1 MLWFG
6 WLGAACGGTVGDGSG
21 PAQSESPQAAGQA
34 SNDTSMVDT
43 NASSSSTDSNKAVGA
58 EGSNTEADDDGT
70 STAAAEQ
77 AGPDAQGSVEA
88 SEEDSA
94 DGSGS
99 TDGDEVSSS
108 SEGSTSS
115 ADVEPSS
122 DEGSSGATTDTAGA
136 ASVDVS
142 SDDSGGTG
150 GSPSVDTAE
159 ESSTG
164 GTPDMGTDGM
174 AEGGAMVEPTPTE
187 PCDAPSEVFLV
198 SCMGAPCHG
207 ANARGHIDLESP
219 GVADRLLDVTSDCN
233 SLSYVDSESPG
244 DSFLLSKV
252 SEAPACGQPM
262 PLGEM
267 GLDAEGYACLESWI
281 ASLAQ

>member
-1 MLWFG
+1 MLWFS

-21 PAQSESPQAAGQA
+21 PAQSESPQVADQA

-70 STAAAEQ
+70 STAATEQ
-77 AGPDAQGSVEA
+77 AGSDAQ
-88 SEEDSA
+88 EEDSS
-94 DGSGS
+94 DGSAS
-99 TDGDEVSSS
+99 TDGDEESAT

-122 DEGSSGATTDTAGA
+122 DEGSSGATTDTAA

-198 SCMGAPCHG
+198 SCMGTPCHG

-267 GLDAEGYACLESWI
+267 GLDAESYACLESWI